1 MAAYPSDGVED
12 KRTRWTQRIGA
23 HWLAFALCVPLAFLM
38 PASAQALLEL
48 RHAHGLGY
56 SADGSRILIPNHH
69 GIAVYSEG
77 RWSKV
82 AGAAHDHMGFVV
94 TREFIFSSGHM
105 AGSRGGA
112 NPLGLMRSG
121 DGGQSWTTLGFEG
134 EVEFHLV
141 AAGYLNNA
149 LYVYNAEPNPVMPR
163 AGIYRRMGDRLVGW
177 RSAAGRG
184 LQGELGMLT
193 AHPTESATIA
203 AATSAGLF
211 LSRDGGDE
219 FKPIVAGSRAT
230 AARFTLEGD
239 ALLVGTLNGKQPGLL
254 RITIK
259 DGLSKELALPPFGR
273 DAVANIAQNPARRTE
288 LALISF
294 ERAVFVS
301 SDGGKTW
308 RRIARARGTLPGS
321 DTRERDR

>member
-1 MAAYPSDGVED
+1 MAAYPSVGVEE
-12 KRTRWTQRIGA
+12 KRISWTQRVGA
-23 HWLAFALCVPLAFLM
+23 HRLAFALAVPLALLV
-38 PASAQALLEL
+38 PVSAQALVEL

-56 SADGSRILIPNHH
+56 SADGSRILIPNHY

-82 AGAAHDHMGFVV
+82 AGPAHDYMGFVV
-94 TREFIFSSGHM
+94 TREFIFSSGHV
-105 AGSRGGA
+105 AGSRGVT

-134 EVEFHLV
+134 EAEFHLV
-141 AAGYLNNA
+141 AAGYLSNA
-149 LYVYNAEPNPVMPR
+149 LYVYNSEPNPVMPR

-184 LQGELGMLT
+184 LHGELGMLT

-211 LSRDGGDE
+211 LSRDGGDA
-219 FKPIVAGSRAT
+219 FRPIVTGPRAT

-239 ALLVGTLNGKQPGLL
+239 AILLGTLDGKQSGLF
-254 RITIK
+254 RVAIK
-259 DGLSKELALPPFGR
+259 DGLRKELALPPFGR
-273 DAVANIAQNPARRTE
+273 DAVANVAQNPVRRAE

-301 SDGGKTW
+301 SDGGNTW

-321 DTRERDR
+321 